1 MNAQG
6 AGAVRILWRN
16 LLTYACELGTIMHRN
31 VDVPLLQRNAAYTPS
46 LIYILPI
53 YEQYIYGLLL
63 KTKLGPQK
71 FSK

>member
-46 LIYILPI
+46 LTIHIAYLRTIYLWPI
-53 YEQYIYGLLL
+53 A
-63 KTKLGPQK
+63 KN
-71 FSK
+71 

>member
-16 LLTYACELGTIMHRN
+16 LLTYACEAGTIMHRN

-46 LIYILPI
+46 YYTHIAYLRTIYLWPI
-53 YEQYIYGLLL
+53 A
-63 KTKLGPQK
+63 KN
-71 FSK
+71 